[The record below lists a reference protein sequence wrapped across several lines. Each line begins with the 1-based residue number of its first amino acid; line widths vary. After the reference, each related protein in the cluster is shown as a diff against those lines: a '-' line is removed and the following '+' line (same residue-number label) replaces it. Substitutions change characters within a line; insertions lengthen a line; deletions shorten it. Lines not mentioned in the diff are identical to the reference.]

1 MTDGAY
7 PHTAYGVEAYTD
19 KTGWVLLDSIYR
31 TCVYAAKHRQSLT
44 GPFGFEADD
53 LRVVALTIT
62 RKGDTK

>member
-1 MTDGAY
+1 MTDGDY
-7 PHTAYGVEAYTD
+7 PYSAYGVEAYTD
-19 KTGWVLLDSIYR
+19 KTGWVLLDNIHR
-31 TCVYAAKHRQSLT
+31 TCVDATKHRQSLT